1 MGPKPAPAGGNDE
14 MKFVSLKVVGGE
26 PPSNAILSA
35 KLSPYGCNPKKAGEE
50 ISKQTKD
57 FTNIRIY
64 VKLHIQSREIKKVDI
79 LPTCSAL
86 IIKDLKEPIRKKRQ
100 NKGAVFKH
108 SGNLT
113 MEQVKTIAKKM
124 REKSLAREFKG
135 TVKEVLGSA
144 LAVGVTVDGKNP
156 KAVTKEVENGQHN
169 L

>member
-57 FTNIRIY
+57 YTNIRIY

-86 IIKDLKEPIRKKRQ
+86 IIKDLLYI
-100 NKGAVFKH
+100 
-108 SGNLT
+108 
-113 MEQVKTIAKKM
+113 
-124 REKSLAREFKG
+124 
-135 TVKEVLGSA
+135 
-144 LAVGVTVDGKNP
+144 
-156 KAVTKEVENGQHN
+156 
-169 L
+169 